1 MNCEYENFA
10 KKYDELVSI
19 ITADKFKAN
28 KRRQLVP
35 QIIENR
41 QRKPNCK
48 LLRNYT
54 ISEEKFREV
63 LCNIK
68 ILLDSRSIDN
78 GRRFRAS
85 YDFEKIVP
93 RELVFDKVRV
103 CDSTTTRPC
112 CLICKKDLNTDED
125 RMKYSVYYYPD
136 ETQCDTH
143 AFHVDCFLVSQV
155 AKLERAFP
163 VCIATCSKYT
173 GCKKAKKKL

>member
-1 MNCEYENFA
+1 MNCDYENFI

-19 ITADKFKAN
+19 ITSEKSKTAKKRLQVQPVTDN
-28 KRRQLVP
+28 KL
-35 QIIENR
+35 
-41 QRKPNCK
+41 RKPNCK
-48 LLRNYT
+48 ILKNYT
-54 ISEEKFREV
+54 ISEEKFKEV
-63 LCNIK
+63 LINIK

-93 RELVFDKVRV
+93 RTLVFDKVRV
-103 CDSTTTRPC
+103 CDTTTTRPC
-112 CLICKKDLNTDED
+112 CLICKKDLNIDED

-143 AFHVDCFLVSQV
+143 AFHVDCFLVSQI
-155 AKLERAFP
+155 AKLEKAGP

-173 GCKKAKKKL
+173 GCKKAKRKL